1 MRSGCSGAPEK
12 KEKNCTGIVC
22 ERPRLCLHL
31 WGAPSPLAPPDER
44 HANAFSRVHR
54 KTKAVLLGG
63 DGSRSPFT
71 RLPSSPPYTVFA
83 LFYRRGV
90 PNKNLGR
97 TKKLRVRKQR
107 QVRPVEK
114 SSVRLRFERKGRLI
128 KCSQRMVAEWAC
140 IWWFVG
146 PLASIFMVSSNLR
159 ADRFS

>member
-1 MRSGCSGAPEK
+1 MGAAEHQK
-12 KEKNCTGIVC
+12 KKRKTVQVLCASDLDYAFICG
-22 ERPRLCLHL
+22 ERPAPSLHQTKGTRTLSAAFTEKQKPFCSVVMGAVLHL
-31 WGAPSPLAPPDER
+31 LGSPHPLPTQ
-44 HANAFSRVHR
+44 FSH
-54 KTKAVLLGG
+54 
-63 DGSRSPFT
+63 
-71 RLPSSPPYTVFA
+71 SST
-83 LFYRRGV
+83 GV